1 MSERALNIADEV
13 RSIGRRADQACSIHG
28 YLRDRYERRARL
40 LDYGLMASSTYLLGL
55 SFVEPV
61 IGLRL
66 SPSGDQKVLIAAL
79 SLITFFLSIVQFK
92 NDWKIKAQE
101 HADSLQEHSAIKSD
115 CRAITSGTRAATV
128 PELQRIRDR
137 YDLIAEIGTHIP
149 EKEFVKGKARHLRKV
164 YVSKYLDSRP
174 GAFAWFVAFK
184 LLLRDN
190 FGIHLLPKD
199 DSGATGNTGP

>member
-1 MSERALNIADEV
+1 MNERALSIADEV
-13 RSIGRRADQACSIHG
+13 RSIGRRADQACSVHA

-40 LDYGLMASSTYLLGL
+40 LDYGLMATAAYLLGL

-66 SPSGDQKVLIAAL
+66 SLGADPKILIASL

-101 HADSLQEHSAIKSD
+101 HADSFQEHATIKSD
-115 CRAITSGTRAATV
+115 CRAITSGARAATA

-149 EKEFVKGKARHLRKV
+149 ENQFVKGKARHLRKV
-164 YVSKYLDSRP
+164 YVSKYLDSHP
-174 GAFAWFVAFK
+174 GAFAWLVAFK

-190 FGIHLLPKD
+190 FGVNLLPKD
-199 DSGATGNTGP
+199 DSSATGNAGT